1 MSGRGQG
8 RHARA
13 RRLSLRGIGPEV
25 IAGASDNDPTN
36 VGTAAVVGAQTGYRL
51 SWVALLVAP
60 LLAVVLAIAAQ
71 VGLAARSD
79 LQTLT
84 RERYGRGVAAVLLV
98 SVVVVNVVTIAAD
111 LQAGSAG
118 IGLLAGVSSRW
129 LVLPL
134 GAGLGALLLFGRY
147 GQVVTLLRWVLP
159 GFLAFTAA
167 AVLAH
172 PDWPRLLRA
181 SLVPVLSLRGHDL
194 TGSLALL
201 GTTLTSYVY
210 VWETVQRGVEEPGG
224 QEPGGR
230 EGGET
235 ESTGPEHAGSPQ
247 AGPEHAAP
255 EHAAPEHAAPEH
267 AGPEH
272 ATPAR
277 AGPAGSDGRLARA
290 RAGAIAGAVFTAV
303 ILWSMLVASAAT
315 LGRHHQAAASAQD
328 AARSLRPL
336 AGPLAAD
343 LFAVGLVVSTVVAL
357 PVLIASTA
365 HVVGAQFDW
374 RRGLSQPV
382 GQARGFYVALAAAIG
397 LAAAVS
403 LAGIPV
409 LRILVVASVIGGL
422 GTPLGLVILVRL
434 ARDPLVMGAQTISR
448 PLAAA
453 GWTVAAAVT
462 ALGVLLLAVAAGR
475 A

>member
-210 VWETVQRGVEEPGG
+210 VWETVQRGVEEPDGR
-224 QEPGGR
+224 EPGGR
-230 EGGET
+230 EGGEK
-235 ESTGPEHAGSPQ
+235 ESTGPAHAGSPQ

-255 EHAAPEHAAPEH
+255 EHAAPEHS
-267 AGPEH
+267 GPEH

-277 AGPAGSDGRLARA
+277 AGPAGNDRKLARA
-290 RAGAIAGAVFTAV
+290 RTGAIAGAVFTAV

-382 GQARGFYVALAAAIG
+382 GQARGFYAALAVSIG
-397 LAAAVS
+397 LAVAVS

-462 ALGVLLLAVAAGR
+462 ALGVLFLAVAAGR

>member
-36 VGTAAVVGAQTGYRL
+36 VGTAAVVGAQTGYQL

-181 SLVPVLSLRGHDL
+181 SLVPALSLRGHEL

-210 VWETVQRGVEEPGG
+210 VWETVQRGVEEPDGR
-224 QEPGGR
+224 EPGSR
-230 EGGET
+230 EGGEK
-235 ESTGPEHAGSPQ
+235 ES
-247 AGPEHAAP
+247 
-255 EHAAPEHAAPEH
+255 
-267 AGPEH
+267 
-272 ATPAR
+272 

-343 LFAVGLVVSTVVAL
+343 LFAVGLLVSTVVAL

-382 GQARGFYVALAAAIG
+382 GQARGFYVALTASIG
-397 LAAAVS
+397 LAVAVS